1 VSGLHRSSYELL
13 AFRHRLGY
21 AQLLNRHF
29 TTTRGVRVGDS
40 VRRLTDGTAASCDM
54 AGQPLSLAP
63 TSLFMDERRRGK
75 IYTMEFD
82 INHHDISFISA
93 ARRHVIQTF
102 GECA

>member
-1 VSGLHRSSYELL
+1 
-13 AFRHRLGY
+13 
-21 AQLLNRHF
+21 
-29 TTTRGVRVGDS
+29 
-40 VRRLTDGTAASCDM
+40 M